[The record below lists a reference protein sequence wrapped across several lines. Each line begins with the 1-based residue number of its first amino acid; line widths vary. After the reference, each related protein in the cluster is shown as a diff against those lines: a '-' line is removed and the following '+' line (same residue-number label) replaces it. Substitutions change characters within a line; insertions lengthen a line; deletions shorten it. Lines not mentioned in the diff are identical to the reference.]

1 MITLLKMA
9 KVVGRRFIKERELII
24 DLSEKKV
31 TVNSEEVKLSPIEFF
46 LLRFLAVNKG
56 KAVSADQLL
65 TYLWKRDIFLLEDGL
80 DVIMDTLISKIESDQ
95 TFPKYIININNNAY
109 KFLEV

>member
-24 DLSEKKV
+24 DLSEMKV
-31 TVNSEEVKLSPIEFF
+31 TVNSGEVKLSPIEFF

-56 KAVSADQLL
+56 NVVSADQLL

-80 DVIMDTLISKIESDQ
+80 DVIMDALMSKIENDQ
-95 TFPKYIININNNAY
+95 TAPKYIINFDNNAY

>member
-9 KVVGRRFIKERELII
+9 KGVGRRFIKERELII
-24 DLSEKKV
+24 DLSEKRV
-31 TVNSEEVKLSPIEFF
+31 FLDSREVKLSPIEFF
-46 LLRFLAVNKG
+46 LLRFLVMNKG

-65 TYLWKRDIFLLEDGL
+65 TYLWKKDIFLLEDGL
-80 DVIMDTLISKIESDQ
+80 DVIMDRLISKIEDVQSI
-95 TFPKYIININNNAY
+95 PKYIINVNNDAY

>member
-9 KVVGRRFIKERELII
+9 KVVGRHFIKERELII
-24 DLSEKKV
+24 DLSEMKV

-80 DVIMDTLISKIESDQ
+80 DVIMDALMSKIENDQ
-95 TFPKYIININNNAY
+95 SAPKYIINFDKNAY

>member
-9 KVVGRRFIKERELII
+9 KGVGRRFIKERELII

-31 TVNSEEVKLSPIEFF
+31 TVNSEEVKLFPIEFF
-46 LLRFLAVNKG
+46 LLRFLALNKG

-80 DVIMDTLISKIESDQ
+80 DVIMDALMSKIENDQ
-95 TFPKYIININNNAY
+95 TAPKYIINFDKNAY